1 MNLKRLLRSTAA
13 VAIGAI
19 VLYFVVRTLRASAG
33 ELSGYRFTFDYWHVV
48 ASFAVLSASS
58 LSLPWAWK
66 VICGLFGVQLRYVD
80 SLQIQFLSYITR
92 LVPGRVLTLLSQV
105 AVAKEKQIPPLI
117 SVATAVIFQVSGTI
131 VGVEIFLVSVV
142 LWPGVDGAVKVGCAV
157 ICCVLFVLSLW
168 SGAIEAV
175 VAAIM
180 KRIKG
185 QAVAFRMSRKNAL
198 AIHAILLASWAVYFF
213 ALHLLLNSFGEFTFA
228 QSGIITG
235 TQAASALIGNY
246 TFISPGGLGVREGT
260 QMALLGRHVMPSL
273 AVLIPIVL
281 RVWMTLG
288 DIMLFLV
295 GVIVRRRM
303 ASR

>member
-1 MNLKRLLRSTAA
+1 MKLKRLLRSTAA
-13 VAIGAI
+13 VAIGAV

-33 ELSGYRFTFDYWHVV
+33 ELRGSRFDFEFWLVI
-48 ASFAVLSASS
+48 ASFAVLAASN
-58 LSLPWAWK
+58 LLLPWAWK
-66 VICGLFGVQLRYVD
+66 IICGFFGVQLRYAD

-117 SVATAVIFQVSGTI
+117 SVATAVIFQVFGTI
-131 VGVEIFLVSVV
+131 VGVQIFLLSVL
-142 LWPGVDGAVKVGCAV
+142 LWPGLGGAVTAV
-157 ICCVLFVLSLW
+157 CVVIWCLLFALSLW

-198 AIHAILLASWAVYFF
+198 AIQAILLASWAIYAL
-213 ALHLLLNSFGEFTFA
+213 ALHVLMNSFGEFTFA

-235 TQAASALIGNY
+235 SQAASSLIGYY
-246 TFISPGGLGVREGT
+246 TFISPGGLGVREGA
-260 QMALLGRHVMPSL
+260 QMALLGRHVIPSL

-295 GVIVRRRM
+295 GVIIRRRM
-303 ASR
+303 ANR